1 MRKIALAAF
10 AATMLLA
17 TQAQTITTPQ
27 PSSTQTMK
35 QNFGTGS
42 IELSYS
48 RPGIKGRTYF
58 ADNSDLAPVGK
69 IWRTGANQATTLTFT
84 DDVKIGDSLVK
95 AGKYGFVSIPGKSD
109 FTFILTKQLDI
120 TSPDAYK
127 KENDLVRVTTPRIT
141 MPFNIE
147 SFTMMFSD
155 ITNNS
160 CKLQVMWGNSVMII
174 PISQDVDAKVNAQ
187 IDNIFNKDNKPY
199 HAAAEYYFNNGKDM
213 KQALTWEKKAVELD
227 PTAFWK
233 QHLLAKI
240 LGKLGMKAE
249 AVAAATKSK
258 ELATAAKN
266 DDYVRMNE
274 KLLMEWK

>member
-1 MRKIALAAF
+1 MRKIVLAAS
-10 AATMLLA
+10 AALFLLS

-27 PSSTQTMK
+27 PSPTQTVK

-48 RPGIKGRTYF
+48 RPGIKNRSYF

-69 IWRTGANQATTLTFT
+69 IWRTGANQATTLTFS
-84 DDVKIGDSLVK
+84 DDVKFGDSLVK
-95 AGKYGFVSIPGKSD
+95 AGKYGLVSIPGKSD

-127 KENDLVRVTTPRIT
+127 KESDVVRVVTPRIN

-160 CKLQVMWGNSVMII
+160 CKLQVMWGNVVMMI

-199 HAAAEYYFNNGKDM
+199 HAAAEYYFNNGKDL
-213 KQALTWEKKAVELD
+213 KQALIWEKKAVELD

-258 ELATAAKN
+258 ELSMAAKN

>member
-1 MRKIALAAF
+1 MIKIVLAAS
-10 AATMLLA
+10 AAFLLLS

-27 PSSTQTMK
+27 PSPTQTMK

-48 RPGIKGRTYF
+48 RPGIKNRTYF
-58 ADNSDLAPVGK
+58 AENSDLAPVGK
-69 IWRTGANQATTLTFT
+69 IWRTGANQATTLTFS
-84 DDVKIGDSLVK
+84 DDVKFGDSLVK
-95 AGKYGFVSIPGKSD
+95 AGKYGLVSIPGKND

-127 KENDLVRVTTPRIT
+127 KENDLVRFTTPRIG
-141 MPFNIE
+141 MPFSIE
-147 SFTMMFSD
+147 SFTIMFSD

-160 CKLQVMWGNSVMII
+160 CKLQVMWGNAVMMI

-199 HAAAEYYFNNGKDM
+199 HAAAEYYFNNGKDL

-249 AVAAATKSK
+249 AIAAATKSK
-258 ELATAAKN
+258 ELSMAAKN